1 MIIINYSHPITD
13 EQIAQIE
20 QFTGSKVDEVR
31 KIQVR
36 LDHSRPFQEQIEE
49 LIAQAGLTDDEWQTL
64 PIIINPPSLNFA
76 AVMMLAL
83 LHGKM
88 GYFPACLRLRPVEGS
103 LPPKYE
109 VAEVMNLQKAR
120 DTARMV
126 RE

>member
-1 MIIINYSHPITD
+1 MLIVNYSHPITD

-20 QFTGSKVDEVR
+20 QLTDSKVDEVR
-31 KIQVR
+31 KIPVR
-36 LDHSRPFQEQIEE
+36 LDHSSPFAEQVAE
-49 LIAQAGLTDDEWQTL
+49 LVEQAGLTDEEWQTL

-76 AVMMLAL
+76 AVLMIAY

-109 VAEVMNLQKAR
+109 VAEIMNLQK
-120 DTARMV
+120 V
-126 RE
+126 REETRAARG